1 MYTLLCSKD
10 NTHKIVWAIGA
21 TDGDS
26 NGNIRKHYKKGS
38 KSVLFLSLAGR
49 SQTKPVPNTYL
60 DILNSNVSA
69 LTGHYLN
76 MNAAHL
82 TNVMFPVLENSQ
94 IIKFDK
100 MTNQLKMYQQ

>member
-1 MYTLLCSKD
+1 MYTLLFSKD
-10 NTHKIVWAIGA
+10 NTHKIVWAIGS

-60 DILNSNVSA
+60 DILNSNVRA
-69 LTGHYLN
+69 LTGHYFHRLVTGCV
-76 MNAAHL
+76 MCLRTLKYSSL
-82 TNVMFPVLENSQ
+82 TKGS
-94 IIKFDK
+94 
-100 MTNQLKMYQQ
+100 TN